1 MPEVPDQA
9 LTIARIAGPYLVVS
23 GLGFLISHRYYV
35 RMIAESGNAH
45 PVLINL
51 SGAVHF
57 VIGMAILTRHFN
69 WSGFVEISITML
81 GVAAVSKGF
90 VLIVFPAMTLGS
102 SGSAG
107 SGLNLSAIGFLL
119 AGAWYS
125 LLGYGGVFA

>member
-1 MPEVPDQA
+1 MSPRGIRHE
-9 LTIARIAGPYLVVS
+9 YLRAFHKLLRDPS
-23 GLGFLISHRYYV
+23 S
-35 RMIAESGNAH
+35 A
-45 PVLINL
+45 
-51 SGAVHF
+51 
-57 VIGMAILTRHFN
+57 IGMAILTRHFN

-102 SGSAG
+102 SRSAG
-107 SGLNLSAIGFLL
+107 SGLNLSAFGFLL